1 MKRTGPGTYV
11 LSTGRELRAGG
22 GVLGL
27 LQRPG
32 EQVERLTGGFD
43 GVKGED
49 DPAAPG
55 QSGLLTD
62 AERREIALLM
72 CRRWARWGGLQMAAE
87 AAPPAAEREP
97 GYVAPSPRAG

>member
-32 EQVERLTGGFD
+32 EQVERLTGGFEA
-43 GVKGED
+43 VTGED
-49 DPAAPG
+49 DPAS
-55 QSGLLTD
+55 QSARLMD
-62 AERREIALLM
+62 AERREIAFLM
-72 CRRWARWGGLQMAAE
+72 CQRWARWGGLNMAAE
-87 AAPPAAEREP
+87 VGAVEREP